1 MTKKPVLAQSIP
13 YVEWLI
19 WNVSTPT
26 QDHHLNLFY
35 TWLMYAQM
43 IEQLIKCKIVNRKVR
58 RTAKSTEIDWELEHS
73 WVKMAEK
80 LQ

>member
-1 MTKKPVLAQSIP
+1 
-13 YVEWLI
+13 
-19 WNVSTPT
+19 
-26 QDHHLNLFY
+26 
-35 TWLMYAQM
+35 MYAQM